1 MLSGLLQ
8 LEMGPQVVL
17 VSSAEETAKD
27 VYGTLMVTDVQRD
40 AVSGAVPPDH
50 VFLCTGDPA
59 RFRALAGRFL
69 GPQAADVRAARVE
82 PAASEAGAGG
92 GRWS

>member
-1 MLSGLLQ
+1 
-8 LEMGPQVVL
+8 MGPDVVL

-27 VYGTLMVTDVQRD
+27 VYGTLMVTKIQRD
-40 AVSGAVPPDH
+40 AVPGEAPPDH
-50 VFLCTGDPA
+50 VFLCTGDPT
-59 RFRALAGRFL
+59 RFGALAGRFL

-82 PAASEAGAGG
+82 PAASEAGAGS